1 MIGKQCSRQG
11 GRPNA
16 VLAAC
21 VRLLALLLVALTA
34 WVLTSPSALAQNR
47 TVLDL
52 DADKQPVALADWG
65 DYWIDPQAR
74 MEVTQVAGN
83 KSLEWQKTLPRGIY
97 PLLPGQAMW
106 IRFTVPP
113 APDTERWMVEIPYP
127 ALDRASLYT
136 FDKSGQW
143 NEQRSG
149 DLTPVSQWAT
159 PHRYPLLVL
168 DFNAEEPTQY
178 LLRIENAQG
187 FSAPIRFVSAGR
199 VLRGEQQLSLF
210 LGAYFGLALI
220 GCVVGVLGMFWLRDR
235 AYLYYGLCSAL
246 VGLTQATVTGVAALH
261 LWSSSPQWADRSL
274 VLLATWM
281 LMSLLLLNA
290 SVVSLAQRSRGL
302 NIAVWLVLALGAGL
316 SVALGLT
323 ESALRLT
330 LIIPYLLLVPLMVL
344 SINLWAWQ
352 RGDRFGGWLLLSA
365 LPLVVSLGMAI
376 ARYREWL
383 PQSFATELG
392 ILASMALEL
401 PALLVVLILRSSQRR
416 ENTRRIRGLDQID
429 PSTGLINEAA
439 FTERLGRMMAR
450 AERFKHQGAVLLID
464 LVNTEQ
470 LQRDFGRRAAEE
482 LPLRLAAR
490 LLSTAREID
499 SAARLSEQRFGMVVE
514 GPVTPE
520 EAATLGPRIVA
531 RCLMPYKGLP
541 EACVAQVRVAYAL
554 VPRQGPSADIVL
566 ARLAQRLT
574 NIPPE
579 SKRAVFMLPD
589 YKAPG

>member
-1 MIGKQCSRQG
+1 MLL
-11 GRPNA
+11 A
-16 VLAAC
+16 VFGL
-21 VRLLALLLVALTA
+21 VLTALLLAA
-34 WVLTSPSALAQNR
+34 GSALAQTR

-52 DADKQPVALADWG
+52 DEQKQPVALADWG

-74 MEVTQVAGN
+74 LEVTQLAGN
-83 KSLEWQKTLPRGIY
+83 TTLNWQKTLLRGIY
-97 PLLPGQAMW
+97 PLLPGQALW

-113 APDTERWMVEIPYP
+113 APDTERWLLEIPYA

-136 FDKSGQW
+136 HDKSGQW

-149 DLTPVSQWAT
+149 DLTPTSQWVT
-159 PHRYPLLVL
+159 PHRHPLMVL

-187 FSAPIRFVSAGR
+187 FSAPIRFVNTGR
-199 VLRGEQQLSLF
+199 VLRSEQQISLF

-220 GCVVGVLGMFWLRDR
+220 GCVVGLLGMLWLRDR
-235 AYLYYGLCSAL
+235 AYLYYGICSAL

-261 LWSSSPQWADRSL
+261 LWRDSPQWADRSL

-290 SVVSLAQRSRGL
+290 SVVSLAQRSRLL
-302 NIAVWLVLALGAGL
+302 NTVVWGVLALGAAL

-323 ESALRLT
+323 ESALRLA
-330 LIIPYLLLVPLMVL
+330 LIVPYLLLVPLVVL
-344 SINLWAWQ
+344 AINLWAWQ

-365 LPLVVSLGMAI
+365 TPLVISLGLAI

-401 PALLVVLILRSSQRR
+401 PALLAVLFLRSRQRR
-416 ENTRRIRGLDQID
+416 ENTRRIRGLDRID
-429 PSTGLINEAA
+429 PSTGLINEAVFA
-439 FTERLGRMMAR
+439 ERLMRMMAR
-450 AERFKHQGAVLLID
+450 AERFRHQGAVLMID

-470 LQRDFGRRAAEE
+470 IQRDFGRRAAGE
-482 LPLRLAAR
+482 LPLRIAAR

-499 SAARLSEQRFGMVVE
+499 SAARLGDQRFGMLVE
-514 GPVTPE
+514 GPVSPE

-531 RCLMPYKGLP
+531 RCLMPYRGLP
-541 EACVAQVRVAYAL
+541 ETCVAQVRVAYAL
-554 VPRQGPSADIVL
+554 VPRQGPTAEIVL

-574 NIPPE
+574 GIAPE
-579 SKRAVFMLPD
+579 SKRAVFMLAD
-589 YKAPG
+589 YK

>member
-1 MIGKQCSRQG
+1 MLL
-11 GRPNA
+11 A
-16 VLAAC
+16 VFGL
-21 VRLLALLLVALTA
+21 VLTALLLAA
-34 WVLTSPSALAQNR
+34 GSALAQTR

-52 DADKQPVALADWG
+52 DEQKQPVALADWG

-74 MEVTQVAGN
+74 LEVTQLAGN
-83 KSLEWQKTLPRGIY
+83 TTLNWQKTLLRGIY
-97 PLLPGQAMW
+97 PLLPGQALW

-113 APDTERWMVEIPYP
+113 APDTERWLLEIPYA

-136 FDKSGQW
+136 HDKSGQW

-149 DLTPVSQWAT
+149 DLTPTSQWVT
-159 PHRYPLLVL
+159 PHRHPLMVL

-187 FSAPIRFVSAGR
+187 FSAPIRFVNTGR
-199 VLRGEQQLSLF
+199 VLRSEQQISLF

-220 GCVVGVLGMFWLRDR
+220 GCVVGLLGMLWLRDR
-235 AYLYYGLCSAL
+235 AYLYYGICSAL

-261 LWSSSPQWADRSL
+261 LWRDSPQWADRSL

-290 SVVSLAQRSRGL
+290 SVVSLAQRSRLL
-302 NIAVWLVLALGAGL
+302 NTVVWGVLALGAAL

-323 ESALRLT
+323 ESALRLA
-330 LIIPYLLLVPLMVL
+330 LIVPYLLLVPLVVL
-344 SINLWAWQ
+344 AINLWAWQ

-365 LPLVVSLGMAI
+365 TPLVISLGLAI

-401 PALLVVLILRSSQRR
+401 PALLAVLFLRSRQRR
-416 ENTRRIRGLDQID
+416 ENTRRIRGLDRID
-429 PSTGLINEAA
+429 PSTGLINEAVFA
-439 FTERLGRMMAR
+439 ERLMRMMAR
-450 AERFKHQGAVLLID
+450 AERFRHQGAVLMID

-470 LQRDFGRRAAEE
+470 IQRDFGRRAAGE
-482 LPLRLAAR
+482 LPLRIAAR

-499 SAARLSEQRFGMVVE
+499 SAARLGDQRFGMLVE
-514 GPVTPE
+514 GPVSPE

-531 RCLMPYKGLP
+531 RCLMPYRGLP
-541 EACVAQVRVAYAL
+541 ETCVAQVHVAYAL
-554 VPRQGPSADIVL
+554 VPRQGPTAEIVL

-574 NIPPE
+574 GIAPE
-579 SKRAVFMLPD
+579 SKRAVFMLAD
-589 YKAPG
+589 YK